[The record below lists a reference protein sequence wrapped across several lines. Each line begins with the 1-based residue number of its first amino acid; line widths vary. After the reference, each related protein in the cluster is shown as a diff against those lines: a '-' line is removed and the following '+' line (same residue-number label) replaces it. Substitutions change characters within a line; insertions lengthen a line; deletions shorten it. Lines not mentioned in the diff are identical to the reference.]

1 MDTER
6 PAATDR
12 FASLMRS
19 AQDGDGR
26 AYVQLLTEITPLLR
40 RLIRR
45 QRQFLQPADVEDIVQ
60 EILVSVHAVRATYDP
75 GRPFMPWVAAI
86 ARNRM
91 VDAARRYGRVSANE
105 VSGIEFPETF
115 SEEIANTVDDT
126 YGDPEALRA
135 AISRLPAGQRRALE
149 MVKLRELSLKEAS
162 RATGMSVTALK
173 VAVHRG
179 VKALRKALGDKG

>member
-1 MDTER
+1 
-6 PAATDR
+6 
-12 FASLMRS
+12 MRA

-26 AYVQLLTEITPLLR
+26 AYVQLLTEIAPLLR

-45 QRQFLQPADVEDIVQ
+45 QRQFLQPADVEDILQ
-60 EILVSVHAVRATYDP
+60 DILVSVHAVRVTYDP
-75 GRPFMPWVAAI
+75 TRPFMPWVAAI

-91 VDAARRYGRVSANE
+91 VDAARRYGRMTANE

-115 SEEIANTVDDT
+115 SEDITNSTADDT

-135 AISRLPAGQRRALE
+135 AISQLPAGQRRALE
-149 MVKLRELSLKEAS
+149 TVKLRELSLKEAS
-162 RATGMSVTALK
+162 RATGMSVAALK

-179 VKALRKALGDKG
+179 VKALRKALGDRD